1 MSPSADAPTAASPG
15 AVMATISWWRHSQH
29 YDWLSGYLAA
39 HRLIVATRA
48 LMILLTLSYIACLLA
63 LLAGGDSPRGVIPV
77 AMTWIACAG
86 GVAGLLLWVWRWPTR
101 TQSVAFALTLN
112 TGIALACLAY
122 PNPLAGIVGCIAFAT
137 SGAYI
142 AFFQT
147 ARLVLYNFIV
157 AATVASI
164 QAVRLASL
172 GHPTLAGVDLWLVI
186 QVNIALPAA
195 IHALVRAVAGG
206 LLQADQDPL
215 TNLLNRRAFNHKMLG
230 LIATRRNVDIHL
242 AVLVIDLDNFKAVN
256 DAHGHA
262 AGDQALVD
270 VAKALLALADN
281 YPRALARSGGEEFFL
296 AAIST
301 ACNAEALA
309 TQACAA
315 VAATAAAVTA
325 SVGTACALLDDDTL
339 TPPRALLTDLITA
352 ADTAMYRAKRRGG
365 NQAHHHGLLEPYR
378 DKI

>member
-1 MSPSADAPTAASPG
+1 MN
-15 AVMATISWWRHSQH
+15 SWWRQSQH

-39 HRLIVATRA
+39 RRLIVVTRA
-48 LMILLTLSYIACLLA
+48 LMALLALSYIVCLLA
-63 LLAGGDSPRGVIPV
+63 LLAGADKPRGAIAV

-101 TQSVAFALTLN
+101 AQSVAFAVTLN
-112 TGIALACLAY
+112 TGIAFACLAY
-122 PNPLAGIVGCIAFAT
+122 PNPLAGIIGCIAFAT

-147 ARLVLYNFIV
+147 AGLVLYNFIV
-157 AATVASI
+157 AAAVASI
-164 QAVRLASL
+164 QAARLATL

-186 QVNIALPAA
+186 EVNIALPVA
-195 IHALVRAVAGG
+195 IYALVRAVAGD
-206 LLQADQDPL
+206 LLKADQDPL
-215 TNLLNRRAFNHKMLG
+215 TNLLNRRAFNHKLLG
-230 LIATRRNVDIHL
+230 LIATRRNVDAHL
-242 AVLVIDLDNFKAVN
+242 VVLVIDLDNFKALN
-256 DAHGHA
+256 DAYGHT
-262 AGDQALVD
+262 AGDQALIE
-270 VAKALLALADN
+270 VADALLALADDN
-281 YPRALARSGGEEFFL
+281 QAALARSGGEEFFL

-315 VAATAAAVTA
+315 VAATSAAVTA

-339 TPPRALLTDLITA
+339 TQPRALLKDLITA
-352 ADTAMYRAKRRGG
+352 ADTAMYRAKRLGG
-365 NQAHHHGLLEPYR
+365 NQSHHHGRLHSYR